1 MANHILK
8 KHQEFFEAGKTFSI
22 SFRKKQLKSL
32 KRAIKNRESE
42 LENAMKL
49 DLGKNQTEGYAA
61 EIGLV
66 YEEIRYAISHLN
78 EWVEPKRASSNIG
91 LFPTTNKVT
100 PTPKGVALI
109 IAPWNYPVQLVL
121 APLVAAISAGCV
133 CVIKPSE
140 DAPNCE
146 KVIKSLIEETFAPEY
161 ISCITGIGADV
172 VPPIIESGLINHVF
186 FTGSTSVGK
195 IIAKQCAE
203 QLITSTL
210 ELGGK
215 SPAIVDETANIKI
228 AGRRIAWGKFY
239 NAGQTCI
246 APDYVLVRESK
257 KTELEQAIISS
268 IEEFYGK
275 NQEESNSYGR
285 IINTRRIRALKSYL
299 NKGNIVYGGKM
310 DEESRYFAPTLI
322 DHIDLESSIMKDEIF
337 GPILPIISY
346 TNESEI
352 FEIVKRN
359 RNPLALYLFTTR
371 KRFENEII
379 TKIPFGGGTINATL
393 VHLVNTKTPFGGIGA
408 SGWGS
413 YHGKAGFDA
422 FTHYKSI
429 AKMGSWVDVKL
440 KYPPYNSLKDKLI
453 RLILK

>member
-1 MANHILK
+1 MSLHNLF
-8 KHQEFFEAGKTFSI
+8 KHQQFFETGHTQSV
-22 SFRKKQLKSL
+22 SYRKKQLKVL
-32 KRAIKNRESE
+32 KGAIKKQESA
-42 LENAMKL
+42 LEKAMNL
-49 DLGKNQTEGYAA
+49 DLGKNHTEGYAA

-66 YEEIRYAISHLN
+66 YEEIGYSISRLN
-78 EWVEPKRASSNIG
+78 EWTEPKRASSNIG
-91 LFPTTNKVT
+91 LFPTTNKVI

-109 IAPWNYPVQLVL
+109 IAPWNYPIQLVL

-133 CVIKPSE
+133 CIIKPSE

-146 KVIKSLIEETFAPEY
+146 KVIKGLIEETFPPEY
-161 ISCITGIGADV
+161 ISCSTGIGADV

-186 FTGSTSVGK
+186 FTGSTAVGK

-246 APDYVLVRESK
+246 APDYVLVHKDK
-257 KTELEQAIISS
+257 KSELVQSIISA
-268 IEEFYGK
+268 IEDFYGQ

-299 NKGNIVYGGKM
+299 KKGNIVYGGKV

-322 DHIDLESSIMKDEIF
+322 DNIDLQSSIMKDEIF

-346 TNESEI
+346 SKESEI
-352 FEIVKRN
+352 FNIVNRN
-359 RNPLALYLFTTR
+359 RNPLALYLFTSR
-371 KRFENEII
+371 KSFEREII
-379 TKIPFGGGTINATL
+379 IKIPFGGGTINATL
-393 VHLVNTKTPFGGIGA
+393 VHLVNTKTTFGGIGA

-422 FTHYKSI
+422 FTHYKTI
-429 AKMGSWVDVKL
+429 AKMGSMVDVKL

-453 RLILK
+453 RLFLK